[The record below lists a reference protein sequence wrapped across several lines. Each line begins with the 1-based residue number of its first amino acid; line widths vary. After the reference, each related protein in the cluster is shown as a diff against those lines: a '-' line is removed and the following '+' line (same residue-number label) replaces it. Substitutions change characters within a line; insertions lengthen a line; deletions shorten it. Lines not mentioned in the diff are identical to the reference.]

1 MFNGHGR
8 DYVEVSAPQIEY
20 KAKNL
25 YLCTSLLSPYHQH
38 PMDENCNIVSLE
50 VSDQNKET
58 REPDLTDLP
67 VIATRNL
74 VLFPEVVIPIALV
87 SDNARRVAEA
97 ANELKIPVG
106 VFFNAPDPE
115 HPAAKEAGVF
125 RYGVLADII
134 QVLDIPGGGKTA
146 LVRGRQRLLITGKGP
161 GHAIPGSEINITA
174 TISVESQALAKGTKE
189 RIEEIRKCTAMIA
202 EKTDGMGGVM
212 LNVDPKMPPAMMV
225 NTIATHVPLPPED
238 KMEMLAAKSI
248 TTRSRQLMKGL
259 EGLLNQVELA
269 NDIRE
274 RARQEMNEQNRH
286 AFLAQ
291 QMNIIKEELYGSDND
306 DADTLRKRLEETQ
319 LPEAIRRTIA
329 KEIEKLARL
338 NPSIPDYT
346 TLLTYLETVLDLPW
360 GIKTELNTD
369 FAKAADIL
377 EKEHYGLEKVKDRIM
392 EQLAVMMHNPSGRS
406 PIICLVGAPGVGKT
420 SLGQSIARAL
430 GRNYQRVSL
439 GGLHDEAEIR
449 GHRRTYIGALPGRII
464 DAIRRAKSANPVILL
479 DEVDKIG
486 ADFKGDPSAALLEV
500 LDPEQ
505 NCKFHD
511 NYVDVDF
518 DLSDVLFIAT
528 ANTLSTLSQPLL
540 DRMEIID
547 IDGYSLE
554 EKMEIARR
562 HLLPRQLERN
572 NMEAGSVDISDA
584 ALTEVIIR
592 YTGESGVRQLEKA
605 LAAIVRKVILRQMK
619 GQEPLGQITPAH
631 LKELLGL
638 PRHRSDRYEGNEFPG
653 VVTGLAWTAAGGE
666 ILFIES
672 SLSEGKG
679 EKLTLTGNLGDV
691 MKESAS
697 IALQYVKANAARFGI
712 APEAFADHNLHI
724 HVPEGAIPKDGPSA
738 GITMATSIVSA
749 FTRRRIREK
758 TAMTGEIT
766 LRGKVLPVGGIK
778 EKLLAARRAGIDHI
792 IISAENRP
800 DVEEIDQR
808 YMDGMTFT
816 YVDTVNDVIAD
827 ALI

>member
-1 MFNGHGR
+1 
-8 DYVEVSAPQIEY
+8 
-20 KAKNL
+20 
-25 YLCTSLLSPYHQH
+25 
-38 PMDENCNIVSLE
+38 MDEKCNIVSLE
-50 VSDQNKET
+50 VGGET
-58 REPDLTDLP
+58 NDGKAPALNDLP

-74 VLFPEVVIPIALV
+74 VLFPDVVIPIALV
-87 SDNARRVAEA
+87 SDNARRVAEE
-97 ANELKIPVG
+97 ANARKIPVG
-106 VFFNAPDPE
+106 VFYQTSDEGNT
-115 HPAAKEAGVF
+115 AASEAGIYRF
-125 RYGVLADII
+125 GVIADVI

-146 LVRGRQRLLITGKGP
+146 LMRSHQRIIVTGKGE
-161 GHAIPGSEINITA
+161 GVTIPGSEINITA
-174 TISVESQALAKGTKE
+174 EIAPESSVIAKGTRE
-189 RIEEIRKCTAMIA
+189 RIEEIRKCTGMIA
-202 EKTDGMGGVM
+202 EKTDGLGGVM
-212 LNVDPKMPPAMMV
+212 LNIDPKMPPAMLV
-225 NTIATHVPLPPED
+225 NTVATHVPVSPEG
-238 KMEMLAAKSI
+238 KMEMLAAR
-248 TTRSRQLMKGL
+248 TLTARSKLLMKYL
-259 EGLLNQVELA
+259 SELLNQVELA

-274 RARQEMNEQNRH
+274 RARQEMNEQNRQ

-306 DADTLRKRLEETQ
+306 DADTLRKRLGESKM
-319 LPEAIRRTIA
+319 PESIKRNIG

-346 TLLTYLETVLDLPW
+346 TLQTYLETVLDLPW

-369 FAKAADIL
+369 FSKATQAL
-377 EKEHYGLEKVKDRIM
+377 EEEHYGLEKVKDRIT
-392 EQLAVMMHNPSGRS
+392 EQLAVMMHNPEGRA

-430 GRNYQRVSL
+430 GRNYRRVSL

-449 GHRRTYIGALPGRII
+449 GHRRTYIGAMPGRII
-464 DAIRRAKSANPVILL
+464 DAIKRAGSSNPVILL

-528 ANTLSTLSQPLL
+528 ANSLSTLSQPLL
-540 DRMEIID
+540 DRMEIIE

-572 NMEAGSVDISDA
+572 NLDPGSVIISDA
-584 ALTEVIIR
+584 ALTDIIGK

-605 LAAIVRKVILRQMK
+605 LATIVRKVILRKMRK
-619 GQEPLGQITPAH
+619 EEPLGEITPAH

-638 PRHRSDRYEGNEFPG
+638 PRHRSDRYEGNDFPG

-691 MKESAS
+691 MKESAA
-697 IALQYVKANAARFGI
+697 IALQYVKANASRFGI
-712 APEAFADHNLHI
+712 PSEKFTDNNLHI

-749 FTRRRIREK
+749 FTGRKVREK

-792 IISAENRP
+792 VISAENRP
-800 DVEEIDQR
+800 DVEEIEPQ
-808 YMDGMTFT
+808 YMKEMTFT
-816 YVDTVNDVIAD
+816 YVDTVIDVIDD
-827 ALI
+827 ALLP

>member
-1 MFNGHGR
+1 
-8 DYVEVSAPQIEY
+8 
-20 KAKNL
+20 
-25 YLCTSLLSPYHQH
+25 
-38 PMDENCNIVSLE
+38 MDEKCNIVSLE
-50 VSDQNKET
+50 VGGEIKDGKE
-58 REPDLTDLP
+58 PSLNDLP

-87 SDNARRVAEA
+87 SENARRVAEA
-97 ANELKIPVG
+97 ANEQKMPVG
-106 VFFNAPDPE
+106 VFFQTADSD
-115 HPAAKEAGVF
+115 HDAASAAGIF
-125 RYGVLADII
+125 RFGVLADVI

-146 LVRGRQRLLITGKGP
+146 LMRGHQRLEVTGQGA
-161 GHAIPGSEINITA
+161 GLTMPGSEINIQA
-174 TISVESQALAKGTKE
+174 AVVPESQTLVKGTRE

-202 EKTDGMGGVM
+202 EKTDGMGGLM
-212 LNVDPKMPPAMMV
+212 LNIDPKMPPAMIV
-225 NTIATHVPLPPED
+225 NTIATHVPVSPEG
-238 KMEMLAAKSI
+238 KMAMLAAKSI
-248 TTRSRQLMKGL
+248 ATRSRMLMKSL
-259 EGLLNQVELA
+259 EELLNQVELA

-306 DADTLRKRLEETQ
+306 DVESLRKRLEETQ
-319 LPEAIRRTIA
+319 LPEQTRRTVS
-329 KEIEKLARL
+329 KEIDKLARL

-360 GIKTELNTD
+360 NVKTELNAD
-369 FAKAADIL
+369 FAKATDTL
-377 EKEHYGLEKVKDRIM
+377 ENEHYGLEKVKDRIM

-449 GHRRTYIGALPGRII
+449 GHRRTYIGAMPGRII
-464 DAIRRAKSANPVILL
+464 DALKRAKSSNPVILL

-540 DRMEIID
+540 DRMEIIE

-572 NMEAGSVDISDA
+572 NLDAESVIISDE
-584 ALTEVIIR
+584 ALTDIIGK

-605 LAAIVRKVILRQMK
+605 LAAIVRKIILRQMK
-619 GQEPLGQITPAH
+619 GEPELGVITCAH

-638 PRHRSDRYEGNEFPG
+638 PRHRSDHYEGNEFPG

-691 MKESAS
+691 MKESAA
-697 IALQYVKANAARFGI
+697 IALQYVKANAERLGI
-712 APEAFADHNLHI
+712 PAEKFTENNLHI

-749 FTRRRIREK
+749 FTGRKVKEK

-792 IISAENRP
+792 IISSENRV
-800 DVEEIDQR
+800 DVEDIDQR
-808 YMDGMTFT
+808 YMNDMTFT
-816 YVDTVNDVIAD
+816 YVDTVNDVID
-827 ALI
+827 AALLPL